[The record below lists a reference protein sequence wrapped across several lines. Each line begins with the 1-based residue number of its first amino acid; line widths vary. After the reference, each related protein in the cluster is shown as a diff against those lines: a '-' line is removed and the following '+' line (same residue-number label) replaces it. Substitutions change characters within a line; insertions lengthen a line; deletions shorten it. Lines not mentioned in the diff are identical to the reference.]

1 MSSKFKPAFTRRSF
15 LASSLAGGAA
25 ATAIGT
31 SGLAAP
37 QTRSFALNAA
47 PGLARLTPV
56 PRAETP
62 AWAYNSQVPGPELR
76 VRQGERLRIDV
87 TNGLD
92 EETTVHWH
100 GLRLPNAMDGVAYL
114 TQVPIA
120 PGETFTYEFDAID
133 AGTFWYHPHQ
143 RSFEQ
148 VGRGL
153 AGPLI
158 IDEFNP
164 PQVDRDVTWVL
175 DDWRLNRNGTISD
188 DFAGPMDMSH
198 AGRLGNTVT
207 INGQVSGDFGVRQGE
222 RIRLRLI
229 NVANARFFALDFG
242 GLGLRV
248 IALDGQ
254 PVEPHTPPDGVVV
267 LGPAMRADVMLDC
280 PAAPRTRAQVVDR
293 AYRDNEYRLLDVV
306 YGDTALRDGPPDWDI
321 ALPDNPLAEPNVA
334 AAQRH
339 EILFTGG
346 MMGAMVQR
354 DLGLEPSRGM
364 MGGMMTG
371 GGMWFVNGVAAEG
384 PMLDP
389 FLTLERGKSHVLEM
403 TNATAFSH
411 PIHLHG
417 HSFRVLSRDGKP
429 TAYREWQDTVLI
441 APRERVE
448 IALVADNPGDWMFHC
463 HILEHQA
470 AGMMG
475 VIRVA

>member
-153 AGPLI
+153 
-158 IDEFNP
+158 
-164 PQVDRDVTWVL
+164 
-175 DDWRLNRNGTISD
+175 S
-188 DFAGPMDMSH
+188 
-198 AGRLGNTVT
+198 
-207 INGQVSGDFGVRQGE
+207 
-222 RIRLRLI
+222 
-229 NVANARFFALDFG
+229 
-242 GLGLRV
+242 
-248 IALDGQ
+248 
-254 PVEPHTPPDGVVV
+254 
-267 LGPAMRADVMLDC
+267 
-280 PAAPRTRAQVVDR
+280 
-293 AYRDNEYRLLDVV
+293 
-306 YGDTALRDGPPDWDI
+306 
-321 ALPDNPLAEPNVA
+321 
-334 AAQRH
+334 
-339 EILFTGG
+339 
-346 MMGAMVQR
+346 
-354 DLGLEPSRGM
+354 
-364 MGGMMTG
+364 
-371 GGMWFVNGVAAEG
+371 
-384 PMLDP
+384 
-389 FLTLERGKSHVLEM
+389 
-403 TNATAFSH
+403 
-411 PIHLHG
+411 
-417 HSFRVLSRDGKP
+417 
-429 TAYREWQDTVLI
+429 
-441 APRERVE
+441 
-448 IALVADNPGDWMFHC
+448 
-463 HILEHQA
+463 
-470 AGMMG
+470 
-475 VIRVA
+475 

>member
-153 AGPLI
+153 YGPLVI
-158 IDEFNP
+158 EEPNP

-280 PAAPRTRAQVVDR
+280 PAVPGTRAQVVDR

-354 DLGLEPSRGM
+354 DMGLEPSRGM

-417 HSFRVLSRDGKP
+417 HSFRVLSRDEKP

>member
-25 ATAIGT
+25 ATVIGT

-37 QTRSFALNAA
+37 QTRRFTLNAA
-47 PGLARLTPV
+47 PGLARLSPV

-114 TQVPIA
+114 TQAPIA

-153 AGPLI
+153 YGPLVI
-158 IDEFNP
+158 EEPNP
-164 PQVDRDVTWVL
+164 PQVDRDLTWVL

-207 INGQVSGDFGVRQGE
+207 INGQVSGDFSVRQGE

-267 LGPAMRADVMLDC
+267 LGPAMRADLMLDC
-280 PAAPRTRAQVVDR
+280 PAVPGTRAQVVDR

-354 DLGLEPSRGM
+354 DMGLEPSRGM

-389 FLTLERGKSHVLEM
+389 FLTLERGKSHGLEM

-417 HSFRVLSRDGKP
+417 HSFRVLSRDEKP